1 MSGLKPTVLIVVF
14 TIKSV
19 NGCRLILQ
27 KQIPYDTTYP
37 NLPGTRP
44 ISPDEW
50 IICDDAFSQQMALR
64 DKLIETKK
72 DKVLAISDSA
82 QEAAVELLK
91 MTLDFCVSKLGYK
104 KNVNKIIRPD
114 KVSVEIELNEPMT
127 VLGRLVQNDFCIL
140 QKKDNEHVLTAA
152 ALCFPASWLLKEKFL
167 KPLIDIHIPVKA
179 YDDNIAKRVQRLFDG
194 LQINRPVWRFNG
206 LYYEDPNLF
215 QPRSVNQ
222 PRRKPAPNK
231 VKYFRSERQTLIKLP
246 ESGAII
252 FGIHTFVVRA

>member
-1 MSGLKPTVLIVVF
+1 M
-14 TIKSV
+14 
-19 NGCRLILQ
+19 ILQ

-50 IICDDAFSQQMALR
+50 IICDDAFFQQMALR

-72 DKVLAISDSA
+72 DKVLAISDEA

-114 KVSVEIELNEPMT
+114 KVSVEIDLNEPMT
-127 VLGRLVQNDFCIL
+127 FLGRLVQNDFCIL

-152 ALCFPASWLLKEKFL
+152 ALCFPASWSLEEKFL

-179 YDDNIAKRVQRLFDG
+179 YDGNIAKRVQRLFDG
-194 LQINRPVWRFNG
+194 LQINRPVWRFNA

-231 VKYFRSERQTLIKLP
+231 VKYFRSERQTIIKLP

-252 FGIHTFVVRA
+252 FGIHTFVVRS

>member
-1 MSGLKPTVLIVVF
+1 M
-14 TIKSV
+14 
-19 NGCRLILQ
+19 ILQ
-27 KQIPYDTTYP
+27 KKIPYDTTCP

-44 ISPDEW
+44 VSPDEW

-64 DKLIETKK
+64 DQLIETKK
-72 DKVLAISDSA
+72 DKVLAISDEA

-114 KVSVEIELNEPMT
+114 KVSVEIDLNEPMT

-152 ALCFPASWLLKEKFL
+152 ALCFPASWSLEEKFL

-194 LQINRPVWRFNG
+194 LQINRPVWRFNA

-231 VKYFRSERQTLIKLP
+231 VKYFRSERQTIIKLP
-246 ESGAII
+246 QSGAII

>member
-1 MSGLKPTVLIVVF
+1 M
-14 TIKSV
+14 
-19 NGCRLILQ
+19 ILQ

-72 DKVLAISDSA
+72 DNVLAISDEA

-114 KVSVEIELNEPMT
+114 KVTVEIDLNEPMT
-127 VLGRLVQNDFCIL
+127 FLGRLVQNDFCIL

-152 ALCFPASWLLKEKFL
+152 ALCFPASWSLEEKFL

-179 YDDNIAKRVQRLFDG
+179 YDGNIAKRVQRLFDG
-194 LQINRPVWRFNG
+194 LQINRPVWRFNA

-231 VKYFRSERQTLIKLP
+231 VKYFRSERQTIIKLP

-252 FGIHTFVVRA
+252 FGIHTFVVRS